1 MTAAGSLTQAR
12 YGHTATPLTNGLVL
26 VVGGTGASGALATA
40 QLLYSDPR
48 SLPRATG
55 GLAQARVSLTA
66 TRLSNGKVLVV
77 GGAGAS
83 GILSSAEVYDP
94 AIGVWSGT
102 GSLNQA
108 RRSHTA
114 TLLNDGRVLVVGG
127 ENGTSPYLASA
138 ELY

>member
-1 MTAAGSLTQAR
+1 
-12 YGHTATPLTNGLVL
+12 
-26 VVGGTGASGALATA
+26 
-40 QLLYSDPR
+40 
-48 SLPRATG
+48 
-55 GLAQARVSLTA
+55 
-66 TRLSNGKVLVV
+66 VLVV

-83 GILSSAEVYDP
+83 GVLSSAEVYDP

-114 TLLNDGRVLVVGG
+114 TLLNDGKVLVVGG
-127 ENGTSPYLASA
+127 ENGTSPCLASA